1 MFIRRGEM
9 ISPRKFYKYIPNTK
23 RIYFLWILNLPSQ
36 NWIHRNPINKG
47 MATKINK
54 ITKKVQRSGKIIS
67 VSNQKGGEGKTS
79 ISLFLSEA
87 LAEQE
92 KVLLVDWDAQA
103 NATRFFYKETPTS
116 IFDCL
121 GYRGKESIAAKKVI
135 KEIHKNFHLFP
146 SSIALANFTTPF
158 GVEDFSLLKDV
169 LDTVKNDYDYILI
182 DCSPSLGLSLEN
194 ALIASDYVLIPIQT
208 RAFSVQGISDLY
220 GTIEKIKKKANPKLS
235 LLGAVFNQYEES
247 RALSGLAEGVKKY
260 FPVFKTVIPRREGI
274 PQAQVKGKM
283 LKECDDKIR
292 GPFLDLAAE
301 VRSRA
306 NDKEK

>member
-1 MFIRRGEM
+1 
-9 ISPRKFYKYIPNTK
+9 
-23 RIYFLWILNLPSQ
+23 
-36 NWIHRNPINKG
+36 
-47 MATKINK
+47 
-54 ITKKVQRSGKIIS
+54 
-67 VSNQKGGEGKTS
+67 
-79 ISLFLSEA
+79 
-87 LAEQE
+87 
-92 KVLLVDWDAQA
+92 
-103 NATRFFYKETPTS
+103 
-116 IFDCL
+116 
-121 GYRGKESIAAKKVI
+121 
-135 KEIHKNFHLFP
+135 LFP

-260 FPVFKTVIPRREGI
+260 FPVFKTVIPRMEGI
-274 PQAQVKGKM
+274 PQAQVIGKM

-306 NDKEK
+306 NDKENCLTHALRKFECEYAYACACMHVCMSTCMHICMFSCMYVCMPVYRLYVCIYKL

>member
-1 MFIRRGEM
+1 MA
-9 ISPRKFYKYIPNTK
+9 SKNLKTSRK
-23 RIYFLWILNLPSQ
+23 PS
-36 NWIHRNPINKG
+36 RE
-47 MATKINK
+47 
-54 ITKKVQRSGKIIS
+54 GKIIS

-103 NATRFFYKETPTS
+103 NSTRFYFKETPNS

-121 GYRGKESIAAKKVI
+121 GYRGKESIPAASVI
-135 KEIHKNFHLFP
+135 KEVHTRFHLFP
-146 SSIALANFTTPF
+146 SSISLANFTTPF
-158 GVEDFSLLKDV
+158 GVEDFSLLKEV
-169 LDTVKNDYDYILI
+169 LESVRENYDYIVI
-182 DCSPSLGLSLEN
+182 DCSPSLGLGLEN

-220 GTIEKIKKKANPKLS
+220 GTIEKIKKRANPGLT

-260 FPVFKTVIPRREGI
+260 FPVFQTVIPRREGI
-274 PQAQVKGKM
+274 PQAQVKGRM
-283 LKECDDKIR
+283 LKDCDEKIR
-292 GPFLDLAAE
+292 TPFIQLATE
-301 VRSRA
+301 VRS
-306 NDKEK
+306 KIHVQEK

>member
-1 MFIRRGEM
+1 MASRAM
-9 ISPRKFYKYIPNTK
+9 KN
-23 RIYFLWILNLPSQ
+23 
-36 NWIHRNPINKG
+36 NKKASYAG
-47 MATKINK
+47 N
-54 ITKKVQRSGKIIS
+54 IIS

-87 LAEQE
+87 LAEE
-92 KVLLVDWDAQA
+92 GKVLLVDWDAQA
-103 NATRFFYKETPTS
+103 NSTRFFFKEASVS

-121 GYRGKESIAAKKVI
+121 GYRGKESVPPHSVI
-135 KEIHKNFHLFP
+135 KEIHSKYHLFP
-146 SSIALANFTTPF
+146 SSISLANFTTPF
-158 GVEDFSLLKDV
+158 GVEDFTLLKEV
-169 LDTVKNDYDYILI
+169 LESVRWDYDFIII
-182 DCSPSLGLSLEN
+182 DCSPSLGLGLEN

-220 GTIEKIKKKANPKLS
+220 GTIEKIKKRANPELT

-283 LKECDDKIR
+283 LKDCDEKIR
-292 GPFLDLAAE
+292 TPFIQLASE
-301 VRSRA
+301 VRSKISV
-306 NDKEK
+306 KEK